1 MHLTSSII
9 GLFLATSRLAAALP
23 QPGLNVQITVQ
34 DDVLNT
40 EKATNGNFAKDLRF
54 SDDNVHYVQSNAE
67 YDTLMQIPG
76 RLIVVDF
83 KANWYGPCRA
93 VAPFFSQYSNDYSQA
108 VFIVVDIEK
117 LPDHPEVKEIRSVP
131 TFKFRK
137 NGSLLTEFAGASA
150 QKLKDT
156 IVANL

>member
-1 MHLTSSII
+1 MDHSLSPF
-9 GLFLATSRLAAALP
+9 G
-23 QPGLNVQITVQ
+23 
-34 DDVLNT
+34 
-40 EKATNGNFAKDLRF
+40 
-54 SDDNVHYVQSNAE
+54 QS
-67 YDTLMQIPG
+67 
-76 RLIVVDF
+76 LIVDESC
-83 KANWYGPCRA
+83 CR
-93 VAPFFSQYSNDYSQA
+93 YSNDYSQA